1 MSKTGENC
9 MREHFSVLM
18 SIYIKE
24 KPEYVRSCFQSLL
37 AQTIPASEWVVV
49 EDGPLTEEMYA
60 VLDEYQKA
68 YPGLIRR
75 VPLEKNQGL
84 GLALRAGVPECTY
97 ELIARMDTD
106 DIANE
111 NRFERQL
118 EEFDKDPALSICSSY
133 ISEFEDEPENI
144 VAMRKVPLTDEE
156 IREYQRKRDAFNHM
170 AVMYKK
176 QAVLDAGNYQ
186 SCPLMEDTLLWV
198 NMLKNGA
205 KGKNID
211 ESLVYVRI
219 GKDMYERRGG
229 FSYFKKYRAG
239 RKRVLQT
246 GYISYWDYLLSLII
260 QFCVAMIPVGLRG
273 IVFKR
278 LLHGNG

>member
-1 MSKTGENC
+1 MSKTGEIC
-9 MREHFSVLM
+9 MREPFSVLM

-37 AQTIPASEWVVV
+37 AQTVPASEWVVV

-106 DIANE
+106 DIAKE

-133 ISEFEDEPENI
+133 ISEFEDEPGNI

-246 GYISYWDYLLSLII
+246 GYISYWDYLFSLII

>member
-1 MSKTGENC
+1 MNKTGEIY
-9 MREHFSVLM
+9 MREPFSVLM

-24 KPEYVRSCFQSLL
+24 KPEYVRLCFQSLL
-37 AQTIPASEWVVV
+37 AQTVPASEWVVV
-49 EDGPLTEEMYA
+49 EDGPLTEEMYE
-60 VLDEYQKA
+60 VLNEYQKA

-106 DIANE
+106 DIAKE

-118 EEFDKDPALSICSSY
+118 EEFAKDSTISICSSY

-144 VAMRKVPLTDEE
+144 VAMRKVPLTAEE

-205 KGKNID
+205 KGINIA
-211 ESLVYVRI
+211 EPLVYVRI

-229 FSYFKKYRAG
+229 FSYFKKYRTG

>member
-1 MSKTGENC
+1 MNKTGEIC
-9 MREHFSVLM
+9 MREPFSVLM

-37 AQTIPASEWVVV
+37 AQTVPATEWVVV

-75 VPLEKNQGL
+75 IPLEKNQGL

-106 DIANE
+106 DIAKE

-118 EEFDKDPALSICSSY
+118 EEFDKDPDLSICSSY
-133 ISEFEDEPENI
+133 ISEFEEDPGSI
-144 VAMRKVPLTDEE
+144 VAMRKVPLTNEE

-198 NMLKNGA
+198 NMLKNGV
-205 KGKNID
+205 KGKNIA
-211 ESLVYVRI
+211 EPLVYVRI

-246 GYISYWDYLLSLII
+246 GYISYWDYLFSLII

>member
-1 MSKTGENC
+1 MKEP
-9 MREHFSVLM
+9 FSVLM

-37 AQTIPASEWVVV
+37 AQTIPASEWVIV
-49 EDGPLTEEMYA
+49 EDGPLTEEMYE

-75 VPLEKNQGL
+75 IPLENNQGL
-84 GLALRAGVPECTY
+84 GLALRAGVPECAN

-106 DIANE
+106 DIAKE

-133 ISEFEDEPENI
+133 ISEFEDEPGNI
-144 VAMRKVPLTDEE
+144 VAMRKVPLTNDE
-156 IREYQRKRDAFNHM
+156 IREYQKKRDAFNHV

-205 KGKNID
+205 KGKNIA
-211 ESLVYVRI
+211 ESLVYARI

-246 GYISYWDYLLSLII
+246 GYISYGDYLLSLVI

-273 IVFKR
+273 IIFKV
-278 LLHGNG
+278 LLHGKG

>member
-1 MSKTGENC
+1 MSKTGEIC
-9 MREHFSVLM
+9 MREPFSVLM

-24 KPEYVRSCFQSLL
+24 NPEYVRSCFQSLL
-37 AQTIPASEWVVV
+37 AQTVPASEWVVV

-60 VLDEYQKA
+60 VLDEYEKA

-106 DIANE
+106 DIAKE

-133 ISEFEDEPENI
+133 ISEFEDEPGNI

-246 GYISYWDYLLSLII
+246 GYISYWDYLFSLII